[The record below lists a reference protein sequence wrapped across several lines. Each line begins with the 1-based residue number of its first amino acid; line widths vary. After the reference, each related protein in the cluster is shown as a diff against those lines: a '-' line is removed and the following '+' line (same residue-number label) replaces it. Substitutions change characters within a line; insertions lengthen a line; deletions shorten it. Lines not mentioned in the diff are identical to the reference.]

1 MTADLETDFQDSLF
15 SLDDAAESGGT
26 PPGFRLHRL
35 ELLNWGTFHQGVR
48 TFLLDGANSLLT
60 GDIGSGK
67 STVVDAITTLLLPA
81 HKIEYNKAA
90 GAQKK
95 ERSLMSYV
103 RGFHKSA
110 RSTGGEYS
118 RPVAL
123 RGTGQLTVILGVFHN
138 AVLGKSV
145 TLGIT
150 LWATQEAGTPNRF
163 YSLAEGDQ
171 SIAADFAN
179 FGQDPMKLK
188 KKLRTAGVS
197 VHDTFDPY
205 AAAFKRQF
213 GIGGNQA
220 MELFHRT
227 VSMKQVENITSFVR
241 TNMLEDDD
249 VAERIAKLISHF
261 DDLKKAHD
269 AVLRAKD
276 QISLLTPIK
285 AGADQHAKLS
295 ADDGLARRQRDQLH
309 PWFTDRKL
317 QLSLEHQAELER
329 TGLRLQE
336 DSARLGG
343 EIKQLRRDLAG
354 LEEDIRT
361 NGGGRLTAI
370 DAELSALEAKS
381 AEQRQ
386 RFEAYSSAA
395 ADLGL
400 QIPEDRVLFDA
411 NRARLTEVEQDL
423 ARRSDALQ
431 EDRTALS
438 IRQSDYKAKA
448 ADIAAELTSLQAR
461 RNLIPLPQLD
471 IRRRL
476 GEGTGITETELPYVG
491 ELLKVRDGESSWE
504 GAAERTLHGFA
515 LSLLVPSEHY
525 AAVSAWVD
533 THNLRG
539 RLVYLRIGDSGFD
552 GLNHRQPEP
561 GTLAAKI
568 AIKQGT
574 PFREFLQDELNS
586 RFDYFC
592 CDNLADFRRYPKAL
606 TANGQLK
613 GGRGRHEKDDRKDL
627 ADRRNYVLGW
637 DNHDKIARFRAEQDE
652 IQGQLKVVAGQLDKV
667 NTELGALGRYNQQL
681 GTVRSVADFGGI
693 SWQATARSIEDLKAE
708 KRALETT
715 SDVLQQL
722 MAKKTEVGAQLERME
737 DKAGRLQQRLGANE
751 KDAGDIAEAIEEC
764 RGILAQTP
772 VTDDDEVLAAVERL
786 TDAALGGKPLTYRN
800 TGTVESTVRTG
811 LTDTIDALSKRIARA
826 AESTIRQMA
835 DFRNKYPN
843 ETTDFDASLEAA
855 ADYNRLLEQ
864 LAGNDLPR
872 FEDQFKN
879 LLNQNT
885 IREVVAFNAFLDSR
899 RQNIVSRI
907 GEINE
912 SLAGIPY
919 NTGRHI
925 QLEHQATSDQDV
937 REFGSDLRACSEGT
951 IGDEDQYSEQKY
963 LQVERLIDRFRGR
976 EGLTD
981 LDRKWTAKVTDVR
994 NWFTFSASEKWTETG
1009 EEYEHFTDSGG
1020 KSGGQKEKLA
1030 YTILAA
1036 ALAFQFGLG
1045 SGKGAGRNAGS
1056 GRSFRFVVI
1065 DEAFGRGSDESARY
1079 GLELFQRMKL
1089 QLLIVTPLQ
1098 KIHVIEPFVSHVGFV
1113 ANTNGDDSQLRN
1125 MTIQE
1130 YRDEKDRHE
1139 KDRSG

>member
-1 MTADLETDFQDSLF
+1 MTADLGTDLQESLF
-15 SLDDAAESGGT
+15 SLDDTAADGGT

-48 TFLLDGANSLLT
+48 TFRLDGANSLLT

-110 RSTGGEYS
+110 RSAGGEYS
-118 RPVAL
+118 KPVAL
-123 RGTGQLTVILGVFHN
+123 RGSGQLTVVLGVFHN
-138 AVLGKSV
+138 AVLGKWV

-150 LWATQEAGTPNRF
+150 LWATQEAGQPSRF
-163 YSLAEGDQ
+163 YSLAEADQ
-171 SIAADFAN
+171 TIAADFSN
-179 FGQDPMKLK
+179 FGQDPLKLK
-188 KKLRTAGVS
+188 KKLRAAGAT
-197 VHDTFDPY
+197 VHDSFEPY
-205 AAAFKRQF
+205 SAAFKRQF
-213 GIGGNQA
+213 GISGNQA

-241 TNMLEDDD
+241 SNMLEEDD
-249 VAERIAKLISHF
+249 VATRITNLIHHF

-276 QISLLTPIK
+276 QIALLTPIK
-285 AGADQHAKLS
+285 EGAALHAGLT
-295 ADDGLARRQRDQLH
+295 ADDGQARTQRDQLH

-329 TGLRLQE
+329 TGVRLQE
-336 DSARLGG
+336 DSVRLNG
-343 EIKQLRRDLAG
+343 EVKQLRRDLAG
-354 LEEDIRT
+354 VEEDIRT

-370 DAELSALEAKS
+370 DAELAALAAKS
-381 AEQRQ
+381 AEQKQ
-386 RFEAYSSAA
+386 RFEAYSAAA

-400 QIPEDRVLFDA
+400 QAPEDRVLFDA
-411 NRARLTEVEQDL
+411 NRAGLAGVEQDL
-423 ARRSDALQ
+423 AVQSEALH
-431 EDRTALS
+431 EERTALS
-438 IRQSDYKAKA
+438 MQQAGLNTRSGEIK
-448 ADIAAELTSLQAR
+448 AELTSLQAR

-476 GEGTGITETELPYVG
+476 CEGTGITDSDLPYVG
-491 ELLKVRDGESSWE
+491 ELLKVRDGEAAWE
-504 GAAERTLHGFA
+504 GAAERTLRGFA
-515 LSLLVPSEHY
+515 LSLLVPAEYY
-525 AAVSAWVD
+525 AAVSSWVD
-533 THNLRG
+533 TNNLRG
-539 RLVYLRIGDSGFD
+539 RLVYLKIGESPAP
-552 GLNHRQPEP
+552 RAAEP

-574 PFREFLQDELNS
+574 PFRDFLQEELSS

-592 CDNLADFRRYPKAL
+592 CENLADFRRYPKAL

-637 DNHDKIARFRAEQDE
+637 DNHDKIAGFRADLDE
-652 IQGQLKVVAGQLDKV
+652 VQGTLKVVAGQLERV
-667 NTELGALGRYNQQL
+667 NTRLGALGRQNQQL
-681 GTVRSVADFGGI
+681 GVVGSVTEFGEI

-708 KRALETT
+708 KQALETT

-722 MAKKTEVGAQLERME
+722 MGKQKQVTAELERLE
-737 DKAGRLQQRLGANE
+737 EKAGKLRERLGANK
-751 KDAGDIAEAIEEC
+751 KDAGDIAEAIQEC
-764 RGILAQTP
+764 RGTLAETP
-772 VTDDDEVLAAVERL
+772 VTDDGGVLAAVERL
-786 TDAALGGKPLTYRN
+786 TAAALGDKPLTYKN
-800 TGTVESTVRTG
+800 TVTVESAVRNG

-826 AESTIRQMA
+826 AESTVRQMA

-843 ETTDFDASLEAA
+843 ETTDVDASLEAA

-864 LAGNDLPR
+864 LVGNDLPR
-872 FEDQFKN
+872 FENQFKD

-899 RQNIVSRI
+899 RQNIMDRI
-907 GEINE
+907 GEINQ

-925 QLEHQATSDQDV
+925 QLEHQAASDQDV

-951 IGDEDQYSEQKY
+951 IGQTDQYSEQKY

-1130 YRDEKDRHE
+1130 YRAEKDRH
-1139 KDRSG
+1139 GG

>member
-163 YSLAEGDQ
+163 YSLAEADQ

-213 GIGGNQA
+213 GISGNQA

-1130 YRDEKDRHE
+1130 YRDEKDR
-1139 KDRSG
+1139 RAG

>member
-1 MTADLETDFQDSLF
+1 MTADLQESLF
-15 SLDDAAESGGT
+15 SLDDTADDAGT

-48 TFLLDGANSLLT
+48 TFRLDGANSLLT

-110 RSTGGEYS
+110 RSASGEHS
-118 RPVAL
+118 KPVPL
-123 RGTGQLTVILGVFHN
+123 RQTGQLTVVLGVFHN
-138 AVLGKSV
+138 AVLGKWAS
-145 TLGIT
+145 LGIT
-150 LWATQEAGTPNRF
+150 LWATQEAGQPNRF
-163 YSLAEGDQ
+163 YSLAEADQ
-171 SIAADFAN
+171 SIAADFSN
-179 FGQDPMKLK
+179 FGQDPLKLK
-188 KKLRTAGVS
+188 KKLRAAGAS
-197 VHDTFDPY
+197 VHDSFEPY
-205 AAAFKRQF
+205 SAAFKRQF
-213 GIGGNQA
+213 GISGNQA

-241 TNMLEDDD
+241 SNMLEEDDI
-249 VAERIAKLISHF
+249 ATRISNLIHHF

-276 QISLLTPIK
+276 QIALLTPIQEGAALH
-285 AGADQHAKLS
+285 AGLT
-295 ADDGLARRQRDQLH
+295 ADDDLARKQRDQLH

-317 QLSLEHQAELER
+317 QLSLEHQTELER
-329 TGLRLQE
+329 TGVRLRE
-336 DSARLGG
+336 DSARLNG
-343 EIKQLRRDLAG
+343 EVKQLRRDLAG
-354 LEEDIRT
+354 VQEDIRT

-370 DAELSALEAKS
+370 DAELAALAVKS

-386 RFEAYSSAA
+386 RFEAYSEAA
-395 ADLGL
+395 AELGL
-400 QIPEDRVLFDA
+400 QAPEDRVLFDT
-411 NRARLTEVEQDL
+411 NRARLATVEQEL
-423 ARRSDALQ
+423 ADRSNVLH
-431 EDRTALS
+431 EERTTLS
-438 IRQSDYKAKA
+438 IRQSELASRSAEIK
-448 ADIAAELTSLQAR
+448 AELTSLQAR

-476 GEGTGITETELPYVG
+476 CEGTGITDSDLPYVG
-491 ELLKVRDGESSWE
+491 ELLKVRDGESAWE
-504 GAAERTLHGFA
+504 GAAERTLHGLA
-515 LSLLVPSEHY
+515 LSLLVPAKHY
-525 AAVSAWVD
+525 AAVSSWVD
-533 THNLRG
+533 ANNLRG
-539 RLVYLRIGDSGFD
+539 RLVYLRIGESYA
-552 GLNHRQPEP
+552 PKAAEP

-574 PFREFLQDELNS
+574 PFRDFLQDELSS

-627 ADRRNYVLGW
+627 ADRRTYVLGW
-637 DNHDKIARFRAEQDE
+637 DNHDKIAGFRTEQDE
-652 IQGQLKVVAGQLDKV
+652 VQGTLKVVAGQLDRV
-667 NTELGALGRYNQQL
+667 NGELGALGRRNRQL
-681 GTVRSVADFGGI
+681 GVVGSVAEFGEI
-693 SWQATARSIEDLKAE
+693 SWQATARSIEELKAE

-722 MAKKTEVGAQLERME
+722 MAKQTQVTDALERLE
-737 DKAGRLQQRLGANE
+737 EKAGKLRERLGANG
-751 KDAGDIAEAIEEC
+751 KDARDIAEAIGEC
-764 RGILAQTP
+764 RAVLDETP
-772 VTDDDEVLAAVERL
+772 VTDDGGVLAAVRRL
-786 TDAALGGKPLTYRN
+786 AEAALGDKPLTYKN
-800 TGTVESTVRTG
+800 TATVESTVRNG

-826 AESTIRQMA
+826 AESTVRQMA

-843 ETTDFDASLEAA
+843 ETTDVDASLEAA

-864 LAGNDLPR
+864 LVGNDLPR
-872 FEDQFKN
+872 FEDQFKD

-885 IREVVAFNAFLDSR
+885 IREVVAFNAYLDSR
-899 RQNIVSRI
+899 RQNIMDRI
-907 GEINE
+907 GEINQ
-912 SLAGIPY
+912 SLSGIPY

-951 IGDEDQYSEQKY
+951 IGETEQYSEQKY

-1113 ANTNGDDSQLRN
+1113 ANTNGDDSHLRN

-1130 YRDEKDRHE
+1130 YCEEKDRRGH
-1139 KDRSG
+1139 